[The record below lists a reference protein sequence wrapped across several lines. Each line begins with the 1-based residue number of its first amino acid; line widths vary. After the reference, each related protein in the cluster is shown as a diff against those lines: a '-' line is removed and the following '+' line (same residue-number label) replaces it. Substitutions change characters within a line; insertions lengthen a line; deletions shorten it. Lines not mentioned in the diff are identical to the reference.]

1 MNYKLLPPAPSA
13 SIEAYTGVGYTL
25 KTSLADLIDNSITA
39 QAKNIWLD
47 FYWDGVDSTISVLD
61 DGIGMDEAELSE
73 AMRPGGKNPIE
84 VRDKSDL
91 GRFSLGLK
99 TASWAQ
105 CRCLSVYSKK
115 KLHDIHSM
123 SWDLDYVTLHN
134 EWRAFNDLSY
144 DNNDLVKLSEL
155 NSGTFIKWTKLSS
168 PLFKELVQSAN
179 SRDLFNEHIEEI
191 QIYLGM
197 IFHRFIQGAANNNS
211 NKGPISLFVNGYKIE
226 PWDPFVC
233 SNNVKASSTPL
244 EPQDYL
250 GNLIT
255 IKGYVMPHKDRLSE
269 KEIAKGGGPSG
280 WLEQQ
285 GFYVYRADRLLVAG
299 SWLGLGVPKKWQKDE
314 QYKLARIA
322 IDIPN
327 SVDKEWSLDIKKSM
341 ANPPPQLRQKLTICA
356 TTVRDEARQTFV
368 ARGKYGRRP
377 ERRPLSLEPVWIRS
391 DRDQMIGY
399 RVSKSHPLIADF
411 KKKLGPLSEDF
422 EVILRLLQESIPV
435 QRIWLDAAD
444 SEQNNLNPYD
454 GITSDLKS
462 DLNKTYR
469 VLLHTM
475 SSAKAKD
482 TLRVIE
488 PFNRFENLIDELID

>member
-39 QAKNIWLD
+39 QAKNIWLE
-47 FYWDGVDSTISVLD
+47 FFWDGSDSVISVLD
-61 DGIGMDEAELSE
+61 DGIGMTDQELSE

-105 CRCLSVYSKK
+105 SRCLSVFTKK
-115 KLHDIHSM
+115 KSYGIHSM
-123 SWDLDYVTLHN
+123 SWDLDYVTQHN
-134 EWRAFNDLSY
+134 EWRALNDFPF
-144 DNNDLVKLSEL
+144 DKLEL
-155 NSGTFIKWTKLSS
+155 KKLEQLKSGTYIKWTKLSS

-179 SRDLFNEHIEEI
+179 ARDLFNNHIDEVEV
-191 QIYLGM
+191 YLGM
-197 IFHRFIQGAANNNS
+197 IFHRFIQGTANNNS
-211 NKGPISLFVNGYKIE
+211 NKGPINIFINGNKIK

-233 SNNVKASSTPL
+233 SDKVKASSTPL
-244 EPQDYL
+244 EPQDYV
-250 GNLIT
+250 GSLIT
-255 IKGYVMPHKDRLSE
+255 IRGYVMPHKDRLSPDE
-269 KEIAKGGGPSG
+269 VTRGGGPNG

-299 SWLGLGVPKKWQKDE
+299 SWLGLGFPKKWQKDE
-314 QYKLARIA
+314 QYRLARIA

-341 ANPPPQLRQKLTICA
+341 AYPPPHLRNKLAICA
-356 TTVRDEARQTFV
+356 NSVREEARLAFV
-368 ARGKYGRRP
+368 ARGQYGRRP
-377 ERRPLSLEPVWIRS
+377 ERRPLNLEPVWIRS

-399 RVSKSHPLIADF
+399 RINKKHPLISDF
-411 KKKLGPLSEDF
+411 RKKIGQLGSSFDS
-422 EVILRLLQESIPV
+422 VLRLLQESIPV
-435 QRIWLDAAD
+435 QKIWLDAAD

-454 GITSDLKS
+454 GLTDELRS
-462 DLNKTYR
+462 DLNKTYQI
-469 VLLHTM
+469 LLRTM
-475 SSAKAKD
+475 TSVKAKE
-482 TLRVIE
+482 TLKVIE

>member
-39 QAKNIWLD
+39 QAKNIFLS
-47 FYWDGVDSTISVLD
+47 FFWDGVDSTVSILD
-61 DGIGMDEAELSE
+61 DGIGMSEDELSE

-105 CRCLSVYSKK
+105 SRCLSVFSKK
-115 KLHDIHSM
+115 QSHAMHSM
-123 SWDLDYVTLHN
+123 SWDLDYVTKHN
-134 EWRAFNDLSY
+134 EWRALSNLSS
-144 DNNDLVKLSEL
+144 DDPNLRKLNEL
-155 NSGTFIKWTKLSS
+155 NSGTYIKWTKLSS

-179 SRDLFNEHIEEI
+179 ARDLFNDHIEEV
-191 QIYLGM
+191 QVYLGM
-197 IFHRFIQGAANNNS
+197 IFHRFIQGTAVN
-211 NKGPISLFVNGYKIE
+211 IYVNGNKINA
-226 PWDPFVC
+226 WDPFVC
-233 SNNVKASSTPL
+233 SSTVKASSTPL
-244 EPQDYL
+244 EPQDYI

-255 IKGYVMPHKDRLSE
+255 IKGYVMPHKDRLSSE
-269 KEIAKGGGPSG
+269 DFIKGGGPSG

-299 SWLGLGVPKKWQKDE
+299 SWLGLGFPKKWQKDE
-314 QYKLARIA
+314 QYRLARIA
-322 IDIPN
+322 VDIPN

-341 ANPPPQLRQKLTICA
+341 ANPPPQLRQKLTNCA
-356 TTVRDEARQTFV
+356 TTVRDEARKAFV
-368 ARGKYGRRP
+368 ARGQYGRRP
-377 ERRPLSLEPVWIRS
+377 ERRPLTLEPVWIRS

-399 RVSKSHPLIADF
+399 RINKNHPLISDF
-411 KKKLGPLSEDF
+411 RKKIGQLEEGFD
-422 EVILRLLQESIPV
+422 VVLRLLQESIPV

-454 GITSDLKS
+454 GITNELRN

-469 VLLHTM
+469 VLLASM
-475 SSAKAKD
+475 SSTKAKE
-482 TLRVIE
+482 TLKVIE
-488 PFNRFENLIDELID
+488 PFNRFEKLIDDLIE

>member
-39 QAKNIWLD
+39 QAKNIWLN
-47 FYWDGVDSTISVLD
+47 FHWDGANSVISILD
-61 DGIGMDEAELSE
+61 DGYGMDAEELSE
-73 AMRPGGKNPIE
+73 AMRPGGKNPND

-105 CRCLSVYSKK
+105 CRCLSVYTKK
-115 KLHDIHSM
+115 RLQQIQSM
-123 SWDLDYVTLHN
+123 SWDLDYVSKHN
-134 EWRAFNDLSY
+134 EWRAFDKLSHVDSELQKLNDLS
-144 DNNDLVKLSEL
+144 
-155 NSGTFIKWTKLSS
+155 SGTFIKWTNLSS
-168 PLFKELVQSAN
+168 PLFKELVQSSN
-179 SRDLFNEHIEEI
+179 SRDLFME
-191 QIYLGM
+191 QIHEVQDYIGM
-197 IFHRFIQGAANNNS
+197 IFHRFIQGTANNNS
-211 NKGPISLFVNGYKIE
+211 SRGPINIFVNSNKTE
-226 PWDPFVC
+226 PWDPFIC
-233 SNNVKASSTPL
+233 SDRVKTSSTPL
-244 EPQDYL
+244 EKQDYL
-250 GNLIT
+250 GNLIG
-255 IKGYVMPHKDRLSE
+255 IKGYVMPHKDRLSPE
-269 KEIAKGGGPSG
+269 EFIQGGGPGG

-299 SWLGLGVPKKWQKDE
+299 SWLGLGAPKKWQKDE
-314 QYKLARIA
+314 QYRLARIA

-377 ERRPLSLEPVWIRS
+377 EKRPLSLEPVWIRS

-454 GITSDLKS
+454 GITADLKS

-469 VLLHTM
+469 VLLNTM

>member
-39 QAKNIWLD
+39 QAKNIWLN
-47 FYWDGVDSTISVLD
+47 FFWDGVDTIISVLD
-61 DGIGMDEAELSE
+61 DGIGMNDEELSE

-84 VRDKSDL
+84 LRDKSDL

-105 CRCLSVYSKK
+105 CRCLSVFSKK
-115 KLHDIHSM
+115 KLNVIHSM
-123 SWDLDYVTLHN
+123 SWDLDYVTKHN
-134 EWRAFNDLSY
+134 EWRALNDLAR
-144 DNNDLVKLSEL
+144 DNIELEKLNQL
-155 NSGTFIKWTKLSS
+155 NSGTYIKWTKLSS

-179 SRDLFNEHIEEI
+179 ARDLFNEHIEEV
-191 QIYLGM
+191 QVYLGM
-197 IFHRFIQGAANNNS
+197 IFHRFIQGSAHNNS
-211 NKGPISLFVNGYKIE
+211 NKGPINIYVNNNKIE

-233 SNNVKASSTPL
+233 SDTIKASATPL
-244 EPQDYL
+244 EPQDYF

-255 IKGYVMPHKDRLSE
+255 IKGYVMPHRDRLPLNDF
-269 KEIAKGGGPSG
+269 IKGGGPNG

-314 QYKLARIA
+314 QYRLARIS

-327 SVDKEWSLDIKKSM
+327 SIDKEWSLDIKKSM

-356 TTVRDEARQTFV
+356 STVRDEARQAFV

-377 ERRPLSLEPVWIRS
+377 ERRALTLEPVWIRS

-399 RVSKSHPLIADF
+399 RVNKKHPLISDF
-411 KKKLGPLSEDF
+411 RKKIGLLEDSF
-422 EVILRLLQESIPV
+422 DVILRLLQESIPV
-435 QRIWLDAAD
+435 QKIWLDAAD

-454 GITSDLKS
+454 GITSELKN

-469 VLLHTM
+469 ILLTTM
-475 SSAKAKD
+475 SSSRAKE
-482 TLRVIE
+482 TLKVIE